1 MLTGLYNRAYFE
13 EELARL
19 GHSRQFPISLITTNV
34 DELAA
39 VNERDGIAAGNEL
52 LRRTA
57 RVLKAFRTEDVVA
70 RVAGNRFAALLP
82 QADGA
87 VAETALARLRESLAA
102 HNRGHEG
109 MPLSLSFQVA
119 TAAAPREIQQITF

>member
-1 MLTGLYNRAYFE
+1 M
-13 EELARL
+13 ARC
-19 GHSRQFPISLITTNV
+19 RQFPISLITTNV

-87 VAETALARLRESLAA
+87 VVFNAASVLRDCARRW
-102 HNRGHEG
+102 G
-109 MPLSLSFQVA
+109 
-119 TAAAPREIQQITF
+119 